1 MLLTTARYACAMY
14 MNKSY
19 DDIIEG
25 LAWYTTTL
33 LRTQSMPDT
42 NKYHH
47 IDIDINFA
55 VTP

>member
-1 MLLTTARYACAMY
+1 MY